1 MARRWQELFYASLET
16 PAKIMAVDIEVRNGA
31 IVAGIP
37 HPLFETRLPT
47 CGRNRWVVT
56 RDGKKFLVVVPIEQK
71 ASTTLNVIL
80 NWPSL
85 LRKQ

>member
-1 MARRWQELFYASLET
+1 
-16 PAKIMAVDIEVRNGA
+16 MAVDIEVRNGA

-37 HPLFETRLPT
+37 HPLFQTRLPAR
-47 CGRNRWVVT
+47 GRNGWVVT
-56 RDGKKFLVVVPIEQK
+56 RDGKKFLAIVPVEQK
-71 ASTTLNVIL
+71 PATTLNVIL